1 MWGGL
6 GPPIQCPG
14 ENLEHEPQSHSDDRT
29 VSKPQ
34 IERRFTQISE
44 RRLIAEICGHLRLP
58 SDVRRCPE
66 RRDHDADSADSRRQP
81 SDVGPWSPSAFE
93 SVIICGHLR
102 LPSDVRRCPE
112 RRDHD
117 ADSADSRR
125 QPSDVG
131 PWSPSAFESVIICGH
146 RRPPA
151 GLRIS
156 ARGSPNSVGPRSPSA
171 FESVIICG
179 HLRSSAGICGRL
191 RPTRNRS
198 HITHSVGSLSQ
209 SAADRAGRGWSQ
221 SALNPRQSAAAVSVA
236 LS

>member
-44 RRLIAEICGHLRLP
+44 RRLIAE
-58 SDVRRCPE
+58 
-66 RRDHDADSADSRRQP
+66 
-81 SDVGPWSPSAFE
+81 
-93 SVIICGHLR
+93 ICGHLR